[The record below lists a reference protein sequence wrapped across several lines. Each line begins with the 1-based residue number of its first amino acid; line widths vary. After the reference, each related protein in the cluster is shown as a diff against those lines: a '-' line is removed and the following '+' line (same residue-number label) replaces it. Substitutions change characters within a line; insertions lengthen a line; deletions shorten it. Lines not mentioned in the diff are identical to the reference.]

1 MATVPAAEGIVVE
14 LAERTGWGCAR
25 PPAELPGIGD
35 RGPRRVQSGT
45 IRDMEPSRIAG
56 FSALSGRD
64 FECIRGLVPAV
75 ERASR

>member
-35 RGPRRVQSGT
+35 RGPRRVQCGT